1 MSKAAHD
8 VLADALALSDED
20 RGELAEKLAA
30 SLDADVDPGAEDAWA
45 AEIQRRLARIEAGQ
59 AKSISLSEAFVRMHR
74 AVHDE

>member
-1 MSKAAHD
+1 MSKPAHD
-8 VLADALALSDED
+8 VLVDAMALSDEA

-59 AKSISLSEAFVRMHR
+59 AKSISMSDAIARMHR
-74 AVHDE
+74 AAHER